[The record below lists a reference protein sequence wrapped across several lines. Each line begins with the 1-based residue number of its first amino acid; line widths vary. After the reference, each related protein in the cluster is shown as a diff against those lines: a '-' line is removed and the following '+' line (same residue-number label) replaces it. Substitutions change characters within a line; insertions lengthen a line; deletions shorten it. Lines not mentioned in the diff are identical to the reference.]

1 MLKEAPLVSVLIP
14 VYNAGDYLKE
24 AVLSI
29 INQSHLEL
37 EIIIINDGSTDG
49 CLETISDLKDARL
62 RIIHQ
67 ENQGKAAALNRAFEE
82 LQGDYF
88 IIQDADDKSDPQRIE
103 KQLACMTRNPELAA
117 VYIGHDLILGEI
129 QFAPSFEEIS
139 VAECDAMIKAFKIPA
154 HDATGMYRLS
164 LIKGMR
170 FDKSLRIG
178 QGVDF
183 VLRIGEQFPMM
194 CLGECLYTYR
204 INYSS
209 TIRQDMNKNNLSV
222 NSVREKACQRRQL
235 DFERFKVL
243 LQKQSTFFKHRN
255 ADTHIIPHCMKSV
268 LNLKSKQRFNEAFY
282 VGWQCFILHPLDFYY
297 AKPLLYALAPL
308 SIIGFYR
315 QLKQKILAK

>member
-1 MLKEAPLVSVLIP
+1 MLKKAPLVSVLIP

-29 INQSHLEL
+29 INQSYTEL

-49 CLETISDLKDARL
+49 CLETIGDLKEARL
-62 RIIHQ
+62 RIIYQ
-67 ENQGKAAALNRAFEE
+67 ENQGKAAALNRAFDE

-103 KQLACMTRNPELAA
+103 KQLECLFRYPELAA
-117 VYIGHDLILGEI
+117 VYIGHDLILGKI
-129 QFAPSFEEIS
+129 QFAPSFEELS
-139 VAECDAMIKAFKIPA
+139 ATDCDEMIKAFKIPA

-204 INYSS
+204 INYDS
-209 TIRQDMNKNNLSV
+209 TIRQDATKNNRHI

-235 DFERFKVL
+235 DFEKFKISF
-243 LQKQSTFFKHRN
+243 QKPSTFFKHRD

-268 LNLKSKQRFNEAFY
+268 LNLKSKQRLGEAFY

-297 AKPLLYALAPL
+297 VKPLLYALAPCSL
-308 SIIGFYR
+308 ISIYR
-315 QLKQKILAK
+315 QLKHRILHK